1 MLVLALCRVESVLL
15 LLFYTVIPAHLRVVR
30 VVLLH
35 AFIRFCAAED
45 VEGHVVTKTT
55 KIVQK
60 TAPEEGSFLALILV
74 FFRTLSLAACSAEQ
88 H

>member
-45 VEGHVVTKTT
+45 VEEHVVTTTT
-55 KIVQK
+55 KTVEKSAPK
-60 TAPEEGSFLALILV
+60 TGRSTVVV
-74 FFRTLSLAACSAEQ
+74 FT
-88 H
+88 